1 MGGMPHGTMNPR
13 NRLYH
18 PQAAKIQVCAFIS
31 LLRIP
36 VVVATAFLL
45 VSGFLLDDFLL
56 RFALAGIGLLIVLTL
71 LYFMMGSNLRCA
83 VCTNPVYMS
92 KRCTKNRE
100 AKRLLGI
107 SHPMQVAWDALL
119 GGYYRC
125 MYCGERVKT
134 EEDLAEYR
142 AYKKAANASKEGEGE
157 KSSGAG
163 SGVDPADQY

>member
-1 MGGMPHGTMNPR
+1 MNPR

-18 PQAAKIQVCAFIS
+18 PQSAKIQVCGFIS
-31 LLRIP
+31 LLRLP
-36 VVVATAFLL
+36 VGVVTAFLL
-45 VSGFLLDDFLL
+45 VAGFLFNVFLL
-56 RFALAGIGLLIVLTL
+56 RFALAGMGLLVVLTV

-100 AKRLLGI
+100 AKRLLGM

-119 GGYYRC
+119 RGYYRC

-134 EEDLAEYR
+134 EEELAEYR
-142 AYKKAANASKEGEGE
+142 AFEEAANAGQGDESEGATG
-157 KSSGAG
+157 SG